1 MSCLRE
7 VSIVKAGKWH
17 RKRMFTAG
25 PVLTLPAS
33 TSHPKA
39 KECLRNWNLLCPTPA
54 PLGPLLSTALECRAS
69 WLDAQIWFHL
79 PHPHQNACPLALVQ
93 SLSTAFGAF
102 QQQVRLLLKTAPI
115 LVLGLEIKIVLTG
128 TEGPSLRTSSHSP
141 ASCQW
146 RKGIH
151 SSPL

>member
-1 MSCLRE
+1 MRNFLLIIGWGSPKTPKQYSL
-7 VSIVKAGKWH
+7 W
-17 RKRMFTAG
+17 
-25 PVLTLPAS
+25 PLP
-33 TSHPKA
+33 
-39 KECLRNWNLLCPTPA
+39 
-54 PLGPLLSTALECRAS
+54 
-69 WLDAQIWFHL
+69 
-79 PHPHQNACPLALVQ
+79 
-93 SLSTAFGAF
+93 FGAF